1 MASTGTGAQPAPLRA
16 AGALLAAFLF
26 VLPFSSTLA
35 LRNSLLGLAAACLL
49 YAAATGRA
57 TRPRLP
63 SWRVLAPMLAYGAW
77 SAASV
82 AWSVNPAYSL
92 SELRPGLLYPFVA
105 FLVFFAATPDARAI
119 DRWAW
124 SLSAGLAALGAAAAY
139 LLVTTGWFDPDR
151 WHGDAGFYATHVVLA
166 MPLLAW
172 AWVRT
177 GSRGARGALAAAAIL
192 TFVASAWNDNRV
204 AWIALAAMLLLA
216 LAFSHDLLPQRRRPA
231 ALALAAAAL
240 AVLAALFAWSLQ
252 LRAERLEGTPYA
264 AEAQILRDP
273 RPALWDYA
281 ARRHGEAPWI
291 GFGYGRGILDLQFR
305 MGVTPGVDNPKH
317 AHAHN
322 TALNVLLQGGV
333 VGLAIFA
340 WMVLALARE
349 MAAGLAAGGHR
360 RIAATLG
367 IVLLAGFAIRN
378 MTDDFLVRHSAMLA
392 MALAGAVLGA
402 LRPTSASTPGS
413 AAPAS

>member
-1 MASTGTGAQPAPLRA
+1 MAPTGTSAQPAPLKA
-16 AGALLAAFLF
+16 AGALLAAYLF

-35 LRNSLLGLAAACLL
+35 LRNSLLGIAAACLL

-77 SAASV
+77 SVASV

-105 FLVFFAATPDARAI
+105 FLVFFAATPDIRAI

-124 SLSAGLAALGAAAAY
+124 SLSAGLAALGAAAVF
-139 LLVTTGWFDPDR
+139 LVATTGWFDPER

-172 AWVRT
+172 AWLRT
-177 GSRGARGALAAAAIL
+177 ASRGARIALAATAIL
-192 TFVASAWNDNRV
+192 TFAASAWNDNRI
-204 AWIALAAMLLLA
+204 AWLALAAMILLA
-216 LAFSHDLLPQRRRPA
+216 LAFSHDLLPERRRPA

-252 LRAERLEGTPYA
+252 LRTERLEGTPYA

-281 ARRHGEAPWI
+281 ARRHGEAPWV

-305 MGVTPGVDNPKH
+305 MRVTPGVDNPKH
-317 AHAHN
+317 THAHN
-322 TALNVLLQGGV
+322 TPLNVLLQGGLA
-333 VGLAIFA
+333 GLALFA
-340 WMVLALARE
+340 WMVAALGRE
-349 MAAGLAAGGHR
+349 MAAGLGGGASCR
-360 RIAATLG
+360 FAATLG
-367 IVLLAGFAIRN
+367 LVLLAGFAIRN

-392 MALAGAVLGA
+392 WSLAGAVLGA
-402 LRPTSASTPGS
+402 LRPISASTPG
-413 AAPAS
+413 

>member
-1 MASTGTGAQPAPLRA
+1 MASTGTGAQPAPLKA

-35 LRNSLLGLAAACLL
+35 LRNSLLAIAAACLL

-124 SLSAGLAALGAAAAY
+124 SLSAGLAALGAAAAF

>member
-1 MASTGTGAQPAPLRA
+1 MASTGTGAQPAPLKA

-35 LRNSLLGLAAACLL
+35 LRNSLLAIAAACLL

-124 SLSAGLAALGAAAAY
+124 SLSAGLAALGAAAAF

-216 LAFSHDLLPQRRRPA
+216 LAISHDLLPQRRRPA

-291 GFGYGRGILDLQFR
+291 GFGYGRAILDLQFR
-305 MGVTPGVDNPKH
+305 MGVVPGVDRPFYT
-317 AHAHN
+317 HAHN
-322 TALNVLLQGGV
+322 TPLNVLLQGGV
-333 VGLAIFA
+333 VGLALFA
-340 WMVLALARE
+340 WMVIALARE
-349 MAAGLAAGGHR
+349 MTAGLAAGGHR
-360 RIAATLG
+360 RFVATLG